1 MDEKL
6 DIVAIGESLIELS
19 TNAKMSAAGCLYK
32 SYGGDALSTAIAA
45 LRMGSKVGFI
55 TRIGDDPFKDFL
67 LDSWETEGLDVSQ
80 VKLTNEA
87 NGLYIIA
94 RPSLD
99 EKEVVHYR
107 KKIAPSKLS
116 IDDINEDYIKNSSI
130 IYASGVTQSL
140 SPSADEAVEY
150 AFKLAKDNNI
160 TTAYDPNYYSRLTT
174 PDDAKEAIIKS
185 LDYLG
190 KKLAIRFVDNNAIY
204 IIPVKDIL
212 YVTHDNVERKC
223 LIKTDNRTYKVGKSL
238 TEIKELSMGALAQS
252 HRACLVN
259 EDRIIKVDKKKK
271 HIMFDNGEI
280 VDLVSE
286 NYKRE
291 VGQLC

>member
-1 MDEKL
+1 MINFVIVDDFKEVTDNIKTIISKIMINNKLEYKTHIFNDYDSEFKKFMNEPMTNRIYLL
-6 DIVAIGESLIELS
+6 DIE
-19 TNAKMSAAGCLYK
+19 TK
-32 SYGGDALSTAIAA
+32 SDSGIDIA
-45 LRMGSKVGFI
+45 RMIRKTDLDSIIIFI
-55 TRIGDDPFKDFL
+55 TAHDELASNIVRDQLMVLTFICKFDDFNKR
-67 LDSWETEGLDVSQ
+67 V
-80 VKLTNEA
+80 
-87 NGLYIIA
+87 
-94 RPSLD
+94 
-99 EKEVVHYR
+99 
-107 KKIAPSKLS
+107 
-116 IDDINEDYIKNSSI
+116 
-130 IYASGVTQSL
+130 
-140 SPSADEAVEY
+140 
-150 AFKLAKDNNI
+150 
-160 TTAYDPNYYSRLTT
+160 
-174 PDDAKEAIIKS
+174 KEAIIKS

-280 VDLVSE
+280 VDLVSD
-286 NYKRE
+286 NYKKE

>member
-1 MDEKL
+1 MINFVIVDDFKEVTDNIKNIISKIMINNNLEYKTHIFNDYDNEFKKFMNEPMTNRIYLL
-6 DIVAIGESLIELS
+6 DIE
-19 TNAKMSAAGCLYK
+19 TK
-32 SYGGDALSTAIAA
+32 SDSGIDIA
-45 LRMGSKVGFI
+45 RMIRKNDLDSIIIFI
-55 TRIGDDPFKDFL
+55 TAHDELASNIVRDQLMVLTFICKFDDFNKR
-67 LDSWETEGLDVSQ
+67 V
-80 VKLTNEA
+80 
-87 NGLYIIA
+87 
-94 RPSLD
+94 
-99 EKEVVHYR
+99 
-107 KKIAPSKLS
+107 
-116 IDDINEDYIKNSSI
+116 
-130 IYASGVTQSL
+130 
-140 SPSADEAVEY
+140 
-150 AFKLAKDNNI
+150 
-160 TTAYDPNYYSRLTT
+160 
-174 PDDAKEAIIKS
+174 KEAIIKS

-223 LIKTDNRTYKVGKSL
+223 LIKTDSRIYKVGKSL